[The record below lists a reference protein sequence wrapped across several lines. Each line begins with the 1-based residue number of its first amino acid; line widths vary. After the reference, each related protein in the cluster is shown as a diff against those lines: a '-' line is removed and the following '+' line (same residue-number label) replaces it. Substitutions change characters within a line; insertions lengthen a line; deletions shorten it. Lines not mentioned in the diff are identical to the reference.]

1 MNSFSFN
8 RFGKMLRWVLSVNFK
23 RMLGFTIAGAL
34 GWFLAEMIIIKMT
47 GYNVPF
53 HMVWNISQF
62 GVVAFLLM
70 LVIFISTVVYSVNSK
85 RKREAFLMLPA
96 SNLEKFLALVFYTTI
111 VLTLCLCLALVI
123 GDSLRMGWMW
133 IDGPSVGTISIKFEQ
148 TGETWHWWSSAI
160 PQMVE
165 SLTPNVLQANDKY
178 DYSTWY
184 ITMQLLFM
192 LAFTLWIHSL
202 FTLGGVYLRKYSF
215 VLTGLFF
222 ILCMVLLVK
231 FVHAYDINMFTSHW
245 ENGTYISEEV
255 GTLAYVLT
263 IVLPLLSIFNYWT
276 SFRIFKG
283 FQLITNKW
291 TNYDILKR

>member
-23 RMLGFTIAGAL
+23 RMLGFTIGGGL

-47 GYNVPF
+47 SYDDP
-53 HMVWNISQF
+53 HSMVWSVSQF

-70 LVIFISTVVYSVNSK
+70 LVIFISTVVSSINSK

-96 SNLEKFLALVFYTTI
+96 TNLEKFLSLVFYTTI

-123 GDSLRMGWMW
+123 GDTLRMGWMW
-133 IDGPSVGTISIKFEQ
+133 LNGPSVGTISVKFEQ
-148 TGETWHWWSSAI
+148 TGEIWHWWSSAI

-178 DYSTWY
+178 YYSTWY
-184 ITMQLLFM
+184 IIMQLGCM
-192 LAFTLWIHSL
+192 LAFTLWVHSL

-215 VLTGLFF
+215 VLTGVFF
-222 ILCMVLLVK
+222 ILCMVLLSK
-231 FVHAYDINMFTSHW
+231 CIHTYHLTMFTSRW
-245 ENGTYISEEV
+245 ENGTYVSEEV

-263 IVLPLLSIFNYWT
+263 VVLPLFSILHYWA
-276 SFRIFKG
+276 SFHIFKS

>member
-23 RMLGFTIAGAL
+23 RILGFTIAGSL

-47 GYNVPF
+47 GYNDPLA
-53 HMVWNISQF
+53 MVWNISQF
-62 GVVAFLLM
+62 GCVAFMLM
-70 LVIFISTVVYSVNSK
+70 LVIFISTVVSSVNSK

-96 SNLEKFLALVFYTTI
+96 SNLEKFLSLVFYTTI

-148 TGETWHWWSSAI
+148 TGETWHWWASAI
-160 PQMVE
+160 PQMVDN
-165 SLTPNVLQANDKY
+165 LTPNALKANDY
-178 DYSTWY
+178 HYSTWY

-215 VLTGLFF
+215 VLTGLLF

>member
-23 RMLGFTIAGAL
+23 RILGFTIAGSL

-178 DYSTWY
+178 D
-184 ITMQLLFM
+184 
-192 LAFTLWIHSL
+192 
-202 FTLGGVYLRKYSF
+202 
-215 VLTGLFF
+215 
-222 ILCMVLLVK
+222 
-231 FVHAYDINMFTSHW
+231 
-245 ENGTYISEEV
+245 
-255 GTLAYVLT
+255 
-263 IVLPLLSIFNYWT
+263 
-276 SFRIFKG
+276 
-283 FQLITNKW
+283 
-291 TNYDILKR
+291 

>member
-23 RMLGFTIAGAL
+23 RILGFTIAGSL
-34 GWFLAEMIIIKMT
+34 GWFLAELIIIKMT
-47 GYNVPF
+47 GYNDPLA
-53 HMVWNISQF
+53 MVWNISQF

-96 SNLEKFLALVFYTTI
+96 SNLEKFLSLVFYTTI

-160 PQMVE
+160 PQMVDN
-165 SLTPNVLQANDKY
+165 LTPNVLKANDY
-178 DYSTWY
+178 HYSTWY
-184 ITMQLLFM
+184 TTMQLVFM
-192 LAFTLWIHSL
+192 LAFTLWVHSL

-231 FVHAYDINMFTSHW
+231 CIHTYHLTMFTSHW
-245 ENGTYISEEV
+245 ENGTFISEEV

-263 IVLPLLSIFNYWT
+263 IVLPIISLINYWT

>member
-47 GYNVPF
+47 GYNDP
-53 HMVWNISQF
+53 HAMVWNISQF
-62 GVVAFLLM
+62 GVIVFLLA
-70 LVIFISTVVYSVNSK
+70 LVVFISAVVSSVNSK

-111 VLTLCLCLALVI
+111 VLTLCLCFALVI

-133 IDGPSVGTISIKFEQ
+133 IDGPSVGTISVKFEQ

-160 PQMVE
+160 PQMVDN
-165 SLTPNVLQANDKY
+165 LTPNVLQANDKY

-245 ENGTYISEEV
+245 DNGTYVSEEV
-255 GTLAYVLT
+255 GTRVF
-263 IVLPLLSIFNYWT
+263 S
-276 SFRIFKG
+276 
-283 FQLITNKW
+283 
-291 TNYDILKR
+291 

>member
-23 RMLGFTIAGAL
+23 RILGFTIAGSL

-47 GYNVPF
+47 GYNDPLA
-53 HMVWNISQF
+53 MVWNISQF

-96 SNLEKFLALVFYTTI
+96 SNLEKFLSLVFYTTI

-165 SLTPNVLQANDKY
+165 SLTPNVLQVNDN

-222 ILCMVLLVK
+222 ILCMVLLAK
-231 FVHAYDINMFTSHW
+231 CIHTYHLTMFTSHW
-245 ENGTYISEEV
+245 ENGTYLSVEV

-291 TNYDILKR
+291 TNYDILK

>member
-1 MNSFSFN
+1 
-8 RFGKMLRWVLSVNFK
+8 
-23 RMLGFTIAGAL
+23 
-34 GWFLAEMIIIKMT
+34 
-47 GYNVPF
+47 
-53 HMVWNISQF
+53 
-62 GVVAFLLM
+62 
-70 LVIFISTVVYSVNSK
+70 
-85 RKREAFLMLPA
+85 
-96 SNLEKFLALVFYTTI
+96 
-111 VLTLCLCLALVI
+111 
-123 GDSLRMGWMW
+123 MGWMW
-133 IDGPSVGTISIKFEQ
+133 INEPSVGTISIKFEQ

-165 SLTPNVLQANDKY
+165 SLTPNVLQANDKH

-231 FVHAYDINMFTSHW
+231 FVHAYDINMFTSRW
-245 ENGTYISEEV
+245 ENGTYVSEEV

>member
-8 RFGKMLRWVLSVNFK
+8 RFGKMLRWVLSVSFK
-23 RMLGFTIAGAL
+23 RILGFTIAGSL

-47 GYNVPF
+47 GYNDPLA
-53 HMVWNISQF
+53 MVWNISQF
-62 GVVAFLLM
+62 GCVAFMLM
-70 LVIFISTVVYSVNSK
+70 LVIFISTVVSSVNSK

-96 SNLEKFLALVFYTTI
+96 SNLEKFLSLVFYTTI

-148 TGETWHWWSSAI
+148 TGETWHWWASAI
-160 PQMVE
+160 PQMVDN
-165 SLTPNVLQANDKY
+165 LTPNALKANDY
-178 DYSTWY
+178 HYSTWY

-263 IVLPLLSIFNYWT
+263 IVLPIISLINYWT

>member
-23 RMLGFTIAGAL
+23 RILGFTIAGSL

-47 GYNVPF
+47 GYNDPLA
-53 HMVWNISQF
+53 MVWNISQF
-62 GVVAFLLM
+62 GCVAFMLM
-70 LVIFISTVVYSVNSK
+70 LVIFISTVVSSVNSK

-96 SNLEKFLALVFYTTI
+96 SNL
-111 VLTLCLCLALVI
+111 LVI

-133 IDGPSVGTISIKFEQ
+133 INEPSVGTISIKFEQ

-165 SLTPNVLQANDKY
+165 SLTPNVLQANDKH

-202 FTLGGVYLRKYSF
+202 FTLGGVYLRRLVLYPLHGF
-215 VLTGLFF
+215 V
-222 ILCMVLLVK
+222 
-231 FVHAYDINMFTSHW
+231 
-245 ENGTYISEEV
+245 SEV
-255 GTLAYVLT
+255 RTC
-263 IVLPLLSIFNYWT
+263 I
-276 SFRIFKG
+276 RH
-283 FQLITNKW
+283 
-291 TNYDILKR
+291 

>member
-1 MNSFSFN
+1 
-8 RFGKMLRWVLSVNFK
+8 
-23 RMLGFTIAGAL
+23 
-34 GWFLAEMIIIKMT
+34 MIIIKMT
-47 GYNVPF
+47 GYNDPST
-53 HMVWNISQF
+53 MVWNISQF
-62 GVVAFLLM
+62 GVIVFLLA
-70 LVIFISTVVYSVNSK
+70 LVVFISAVVSSVNSK

-96 SNLEKFLALVFYTTI
+96 SNLEKFLSLVFYTTI

-148 TGETWHWWSSAI
+148 TGETWHWWASAI
-160 PQMVE
+160 PQMVDN
-165 SLTPNVLQANDKY
+165 LTPNALKANDY
-178 DYSTWY
+178 HYSTWY

-263 IVLPLLSIFNYWT
+263 IVLPIISLINYWT

>member
-1 MNSFSFN
+1 MNSFTIN
-8 RFGKMLRWVLSVNFK
+8 RFGKTLHWVLSVNFK
-23 RMLGFTIAGAL
+23 RVLGFTIGGAL
-34 GWFLAEMIIIKMT
+34 GWFLAEMIMIKMT
-47 GYNVPF
+47 NDP
-53 HMVWNISQF
+53 HTMVWNISQF
-62 GVVAFLLM
+62 GVMAFLLV
-70 LVIFISTVVYSVNSK
+70 LLIFISSVVSSIHSK

-96 SNLEKFLALVFYTTI
+96 TNLEKFLSLVFYTTI

-123 GDSLRMGWMW
+123 GDTLRMGWMW
-133 IDGPSVGTISIKFEQ
+133 INGPSVGTVSVKIEE
-148 TGETWHWWSSAI
+148 TGETCYWWSSAL

-165 SLTPNVLQANDKY
+165 SLTPNVLHASDKY
-178 DYSTWY
+178 EYSTWFA
-184 ITMQLLFM
+184 TMQLVFM

-245 ENGTYISEEV
+245 DNGTYISEEV
-255 GTLAYVLT
+255 GTLAYVLCT
-263 IVLPLLSIFNYWT
+263 VLPLLSVFNYWA
-276 SFRIFKG
+276 SFRIFKN

-291 TNYDILKR
+291 TNYDIFKR

>member
-23 RMLGFTIAGAL
+23 RILGFTIAGAL
-34 GWFLAEMIIIKMT
+34 GWFLAEMIMMKI
-47 GYNVPF
+47 GNYNDP
-53 HMVWNISQF
+53 HTMVWNISQV
-62 GVVAFLLM
+62 GVIVFLLAL
-70 LVIFISTVVYSVNSK
+70 LVFISTVVSSVNSK

-96 SNLEKFLALVFYTTI
+96 TNLEKFLSLVFYTTI
-111 VLTLCLCLALVI
+111 VMMLCLCLALVI
-123 GDSLRMGWMW
+123 GDTLRMGWMW
-133 IDGPSVGTISIKFEQ
+133 INGPVNGTISVQFEE
-148 TGETWHWWSSAI
+148 TGEIWYWWSSAI

-245 ENGTYISEEV
+245 DNGTYISEEV
-255 GTLAYVLT
+255 GTLAYVLCT
-263 IVLPLLSIFNYWT
+263 VLPLLSVFNYWA
-276 SFRIFKG
+276 SFRMFKD

-291 TNYDILKR
+291 TNYDIH

>member
-47 GYNVPF
+47 GYNDPLA
-53 HMVWNISQF
+53 MVWNISQF

-148 TGETWHWWSSAI
+148 TGETWHWWASAI
-160 PQMVE
+160 PQMVDN
-165 SLTPNVLQANDKY
+165 LTPNALKANDY
-178 DYSTWY
+178 HYSTWY
-184 ITMQLLFM
+184 TTMQLVFM

-231 FVHAYDINMFTSHW
+231 CIHTYHLTMFTSHW

>member
-23 RMLGFTIAGAL
+23 RILGFTIAGSL

-47 GYNVPF
+47 GYNDPLA
-53 HMVWNISQF
+53 MVWNISQF
-62 GVVAFLLM
+62 GCVAFMLM
-70 LVIFISTVVYSVNSK
+70 LVIFISTVVSSVNSK

-133 IDGPSVGTISIKFEQ
+133 INEPSVGTISIKFEQ

-165 SLTPNVLQANDKY
+165 SLTPNVLQANDKH

-245 ENGTYISEEV
+245 ENGT
-255 GTLAYVLT
+255 
-263 IVLPLLSIFNYWT
+263 
-276 SFRIFKG
+276 
-283 FQLITNKW
+283 
-291 TNYDILKR
+291 

>member
-23 RMLGFTIAGAL
+23 RILGFTIAGAL
-34 GWFLAEMIIIKMT
+34 GWFLAEMIMMKI
-47 GYNVPF
+47 GNYNDP
-53 HMVWNISQF
+53 HTMVWNISQV
-62 GVVAFLLM
+62 GVIVFLLAL
-70 LVIFISTVVYSVNSK
+70 LVFISTVVSSVNSK

-96 SNLEKFLALVFYTTI
+96 TNLEKFLSLVFYTTI
-111 VLTLCLCLALVI
+111 VMMLCLCLAFVI
-123 GDSLRMGWMW
+123 GDTLRMGWMW
-133 IDGPSVGTISIKFEQ
+133 INGPVNGTISVQFEE
-148 TGETWHWWSSAI
+148 TGEIWYWWSSAI

-245 ENGTYISEEV
+245 DNGTYISEEV
-255 GTLAYVLT
+255 GTLAYVLCT
-263 IVLPLLSIFNYWT
+263 VLPLLSVFNYWA
-276 SFRIFKG
+276 SFRMFKD

-291 TNYDILKR
+291 TNYDIH

>member
-34 GWFLAEMIIIKMT
+34 GWFLAELIIIKMT
-47 GYNVPF
+47 GYNDPLA
-53 HMVWNISQF
+53 MVWNISQF
-62 GVVAFLLM
+62 GCVAFLLM

-133 IDGPSVGTISIKFEQ
+133 INEPSVGTISIKFEQ
-148 TGETWHWWSSAI
+148 TGETWHWWASAI
-160 PQMVE
+160 PQMVDN
-165 SLTPNVLQANDKY
+165 LTPNVLKANDY
-178 DYSTWY
+178 HYSTWY
-184 ITMQLLFM
+184 ITMQLVFM

-231 FVHAYDINMFTSHW
+231 CIHTYHLTMFTSHW

-263 IVLPLLSIFNYWT
+263 ILLPLLSIFNYWA

-291 TNYDILKR
+291 TNYDIFKR

>member
-8 RFGKMLRWVLSVNFK
+8 RVGKMLRLVLSVNFK

-47 GYNVPF
+47 GYNDPLA
-53 HMVWNISQF
+53 MVWNISQF
-62 GVVAFLLM
+62 GCVAFMLM

-133 IDGPSVGTISIKFEQ
+133 INEPSVGTISIKFEQ
-148 TGETWHWWSSAI
+148 TGETWHWWASAI
-160 PQMVE
+160 PQMVDN
-165 SLTPNVLQANDKY
+165 LTPNVLKANDY
-178 DYSTWY
+178 HYSTWY
-184 ITMQLLFM
+184 TTMQLVFI
-192 LAFTLWIHSL
+192 LAFTLWAHSL

-222 ILCMVLLVK
+222 ILCMVLLAK
-231 FVHAYDINMFTSHW
+231 CIHTYHLTMFTSHW

-263 IVLPLLSIFNYWT
+263 ILLPLLSVFNYWT

>member
-23 RMLGFTIAGAL
+23 RMLGFTIGGAL
-34 GWFLAEMIIIKMT
+34 GWFLAELIMIKMT
-47 GYNVPF
+47 GYGDPYT
-53 HMVWNISQF
+53 MIWNISQF
-62 GVVAFLLM
+62 GCVGFMLM
-70 LVIFISTVVYSVNSK
+70 QVIFISTVVYSVNSK

-123 GDSLRMGWMW
+123 GDTLRMGWAW
-133 IDGPSVGTISIKFEQ
+133 INGSVNGTISVKFEQ
-148 TGETWHWWSSAI
+148 TGETWHWWASAI
-160 PQMVE
+160 PQMVDN
-165 SLTPNVLQANDKY
+165 LTPNVLKANDY
-178 DYSTWY
+178 HYSTWFT
-184 ITMQLLFM
+184 TMQLVFM

-222 ILCMVLLVK
+222 ILCMVLFVK
-231 FVHAYDINMFTSHW
+231 FVKAYDIDMFTSHW
-245 ENGTYISEEV
+245 ENGSCVSGEV

-263 IVLPLLSIFNYWT
+263 IVLPIISLINYWT

>member
-1 MNSFSFN
+1 
-8 RFGKMLRWVLSVNFK
+8 
-23 RMLGFTIAGAL
+23 
-34 GWFLAEMIIIKMT
+34 
-47 GYNVPF
+47 
-53 HMVWNISQF
+53 
-62 GVVAFLLM
+62 
-70 LVIFISTVVYSVNSK
+70 
-85 RKREAFLMLPA
+85 
-96 SNLEKFLALVFYTTI
+96 
-111 VLTLCLCLALVI
+111 
-123 GDSLRMGWMW
+123 
-133 IDGPSVGTISIKFEQ
+133 
-148 TGETWHWWSSAI
+148 
-160 PQMVE
+160 
-165 SLTPNVLQANDKY
+165 
-178 DYSTWY
+178 
-184 ITMQLLFM
+184 M

-245 ENGTYISEEV
+245 DNGTYISEEV

-263 IVLPLLSIFNYWT
+263 VVLPLLSIFNYWT

>member
-1 MNSFSFN
+1 
-8 RFGKMLRWVLSVNFK
+8 
-23 RMLGFTIAGAL
+23 
-34 GWFLAEMIIIKMT
+34 
-47 GYNVPF
+47 
-53 HMVWNISQF
+53 
-62 GVVAFLLM
+62 
-70 LVIFISTVVYSVNSK
+70 
-85 RKREAFLMLPA
+85 
-96 SNLEKFLALVFYTTI
+96 
-111 VLTLCLCLALVI
+111 
-123 GDSLRMGWMW
+123 MGWMW
-133 IDGPSVGTISIKFEQ
+133 INGSVNGTISVQFEE
-148 TGETWHWWSSAI
+148 TGEIWYWWSSAI
-160 PQMVE
+160 PQMVDN
-165 SLTPNVLQANDKY
+165 LTPNVLQANDKY

-245 ENGTYISEEV
+245 DNGTYVSEEV